1 MCSKQVKKTAERIEK
16 FPAEVYSIENRNA
29 KPGLIFFNI

>member
-1 MCSKQVKKTAERIEK
+1 VKETAERIEK

-29 KPGLIFFNI
+29 KPGIIYFNL